1 MHASVLERTDNRDTS
16 ETAKRRSSAFKRER
30 FKLFLDVAMLAAG
43 VALATVAAVV
53 STDHM
58 PSLAWVV
65 AYPLLVLTLLAARGM
80 YVLRLRRD
88 ILEEG
93 RRILA
98 ATAFAAMAVITLQ
111 VIRGMDQIGYE
122 VVRPWLFTTAYLL
135 VGRVGLF
142 MLDSRAL
149 SRGEPGQRTLIV
161 GAGHVGR
168 LVARRLRQSERFGLM
183 PIGFIDKEPLDAE
196 GEDDLPVMGASW
208 DLERL
213 VDEQRIEHVV
223 ITFSTAPHSVL
234 TRLTNTCHDLG
245 VGVSV
250 VPRLFES
257 FNDHASLD
265 RLGSLP
271 LLTVR
276 RPNPAGLQ
284 FALKYV
290 FDRVIAAF
298 VFVLVSP
305 VFAATAIAVWRS
317 MGRPVLFR
325 QTRVGRDDV
334 VFEMLK
340 FRTMTA
346 SPGDPPD
353 LTTALLPDVAPGGV
367 DAERRTPVGTFLRR
381 HSLDELP
388 QLINVI
394 KGEMSIVGPRPERPE
409 YVQLFRDRV
418 PRYGDRHRVKA
429 GITGW
434 AQVNGLR
441 GRTSLSDR
449 VEWDNYYIE
458 NWSLWLDVKI
468 LLLTCLAIFKPRS
481 AE

>member
-1 MHASVLERTDNRDTS
+1 
-16 ETAKRRSSAFKRER
+16 
-30 FKLFLDVAMLAAG
+30 MLAAG
-43 VALATVAAVV
+43 VALSTVAAIV
-53 STDHM
+53 STDHV
-58 PSLAWVV
+58 PSLAWIV
-65 AYPLLVLTLLAARGM
+65 AYPLLVLILLAARGM

-88 ILEEG
+88 ILEEA

-98 ATAFAAMAVITLQ
+98 ATALAAMAIITLQ

-135 VGRVGLF
+135 AGRVALF
-142 MLDSRAL
+142 LLDSRAL
-149 SRGEPGQRTLIV
+149 RRGEPGQRTLIV
-161 GAGHVGR
+161 GAGRVGR
-168 LVARRLRQSERFGLM
+168 LVARRLRQSEKFGLM
-183 PIGFIDKEPLDAE
+183 PVGFIDKEPLDPPD
-196 GEDDLPVMGASW
+196 GDDLPVMGASW
-208 DLERL
+208 DLDRL
-213 VDEQRIEHVV
+213 VEEEEIEHVV

-290 FDRVIAAF
+290 FDRVVAAF
-298 VFVLVSP
+298 MLVLVSP
-305 VFAATAIAVWRS
+305 VFAATAIAVWKS
-317 MGRPVLFR
+317 MGRPIFFR
-325 QTRVGRDDV
+325 QSRVGRDDV

-340 FRTMTA
+340 FRTMTT
-346 SPGDPPD
+346 SHGDAPD
-353 LTTALLPDVAPGGV
+353 LTSALLPDVAPGGV
-367 DAERRTPVGTFLRR
+367 DAARRTPIGTFLRK

-394 KGEMSIVGPRPERPE
+394 KGEMSIVGPRPEQPE
-409 YVQLFRDRV
+409 FVELFRERV
-418 PRYGDRHRVKA
+418 PRYGERHRVKA

-458 NWSLWLDVKI
+458 NWTLWLDVKI
-468 LLLTCLAIFKPRS
+468 LLLTCLAIFRPRS
-481 AE
+481 VE